1 MNYTL
6 PQLKMFVTIAQT
18 QSITRA
24 AEELHLTQPAIS
36 VQLKNF
42 QDQFDLPL
50 TEIIGRQL
58 YLTEFGKE
66 VALAA
71 QRVLDEVHKIDFL
84 TAAHKGQLSGT
95 LKISSV
101 SIGNYV
107 MPYFLSGFMESNPG
121 VELLLDVTDKKDVIE
136 SLEKNEVDFALVSV
150 LPEKLTLEKMELIDN
165 KLVLVG
171 NAQTNFPKKPSSK
184 SLLEKLPLI
193 YRERGSGSRLLME
206 ELLSKSN
213 LKVKKK
219 MELTT
224 NESVKQAVMAGLG
237 YAIVPLISLKNELR
251 FHDLQIIPVKGLPI
265 QTNWYLV
272 WLKGKKF
279 SPIAQAYLNYLQ
291 KNKTQI
297 VKDSFSWHEQWS

>member
-171 NAQTNFPKKPSSK
+171 NAQTSFPKKPSPK

-206 ELLSKSN
+206 EFLSKSN

>member
-66 VALAA
+66 VAVAA
-71 QRVLDEVHKIDFL
+71 QRVLDEVNKIDFL

-171 NAQTNFPKKPSSK
+171 NAQTSFPKKPSPK

-206 ELLSKSN
+206 EFLNKSN
-213 LKVKKK
+213 VKVKKK

-251 FHDLQIIPVKGLPI
+251 FNDLQIIPVKGLPI

-279 SPIAQAYLNYLQ
+279 SPIAQAYLNYLH

>member
-6 PQLKMFVTIAQT
+6 VQLKMFVTIAQT

-42 QDQFDLPL
+42 QDQFDLAL

-66 VALAA
+66 VAVAA
-71 QRVLDEVHKIDFL
+71 QRVLDEVNKIDFL

-171 NAQTNFPKKPSSK
+171 NAQTTFGKKPSPK

-206 ELLSKSN
+206 EFLSKSN

-224 NESVKQAVMAGLG
+224 NESVKQAVIAGLG

-297 VKDSFSWHEQWS
+297 VKDSFSWHEQWT